1 MKKSLLIAASLL
13 LCTGNLMA
21 LPKSASAP
29 RLLIKTSKSLMAPVW
44 SPDGKKIAVTG
55 DNYIGIWVANV
66 DGSGMEQVS
75 ESLGAGY
82 KMSWLDNATII
93 STPYTVVDNKRMTS
107 IEQVNVETGKATTV
121 ATAKHEFKRSKA
133 SKRIN
138 NAYQVMVDDPTNACN
153 VLPGLQ
159 KYAGRMVIN
168 PQVSPNGKLVAF
180 QIVGK
185 GAFVCDADG
194 NNVISAGK
202 GAYPSWMPNSE
213 EIVFT
218 VLQDDGH
225 NFTGSEIRAFNV
237 VNGTST
243 TIDVDDNKFI
253 PVTISVSPNGD
264 MIAFDNDKDGLV
276 YVMDIK

>member
-21 LPKSASAP
+21 LPKTASSP

-66 DGSGMEQVS
+66 DGSGMAQVS
-75 ESLGAGY
+75 DELGAGY
-82 KMSWLDNATII
+82 KMSWLDNSNII
-93 STPYTVVDNKRMTS
+93 STPYTVVNNQRMTS
-107 IEQVNVETGKATTV
+107 IEQVNVETGKATPM
-121 ATAKHEFKRSKA
+121 AAAKHEFKRSKA
-133 SKRIN
+133 SKQVN
-138 NAYQVMVDDPTNACN
+138 SAYQVMVDDPTNACSL
-153 VLPGLQ
+153 LPGL
-159 KYAGRMVIN
+159 KEYAGRMVIN
-168 PQVSPNGKLVAF
+168 PQVSPNGQLVAF

-185 GAFVCDADG
+185 GTFVCDASG
-194 NNVISAGK
+194 SNVVSAGK
-202 GAYPSWMPNSE
+202 GAYPSWMPNSQ
-213 EIVFT
+213 EIVYT

-225 NFTGSEIRAFNV
+225 NFTGSEIRAFNIV
-237 VNGTST
+237 DGTST
-243 TIDVDDNKFI
+243 TLAVDSNKFI

>member
-1 MKKSLLIAASLL
+1 MKKSVLIAASLL

-21 LPKSASAP
+21 LPKTASSP

-75 ESLGAGY
+75 DELGAGY
-82 KMSWLDNATII
+82 KMSWLDNSNII
-93 STPYTVVDNKRMTS
+93 STPYTVVNNQRMTS
-107 IEQVNVETGKATTV
+107 IEQVNVETGKATPME
-121 ATAKHEFKRSKA
+121 AAKHEFKRSKA
-133 SKRIN
+133 SKRVN
-138 NAYQVMVDDPTNACN
+138 SAYQVMVDDPTNACSL
-153 VLPGLQ
+153 LPGL
-159 KYAGRMVIN
+159 KEYAGRMVIN
-168 PQVSPNGKLVAF
+168 PQVSPNGQLVAF

-185 GAFVCDADG
+185 GTFVCDASG
-194 NNVISAGK
+194 SNVVSAGK
-202 GAYPSWMPNSE
+202 GAYPSWMPNSQ
-213 EIVFT
+213 EIVYT

-225 NFTGSEIRAFNV
+225 NFTGSEIRAFNIV
-237 VNGTST
+237 DGTST
-243 TIDVDDNKFI
+243 TLAVDSNKFI

>member
-21 LPKSASAP
+21 LPKTASSP

-66 DGSGMEQVS
+66 DGSGMAQVS
-75 ESLGAGY
+75 DELGAGY
-82 KMSWLDNATII
+82 KMSWLDNSNII
-93 STPYTVVDNKRMTS
+93 STPYTVVNNQRMTS
-107 IEQVNVETGKATTV
+107 IEQVNVETGKATPME
-121 ATAKHEFKRSKA
+121 AAKHEFKRSKA
-133 SKRIN
+133 SKQVN
-138 NAYQVMVDDPTNACN
+138 SAYQVMVDDPTNACSL
-153 VLPGLQ
+153 LPGL
-159 KYAGRMVIN
+159 KEYAGRMVIN
-168 PQVSPNGKLVAF
+168 PQVSPNGQLVAF

-185 GAFVCDADG
+185 GTFVCDASG
-194 NNVISAGK
+194 SNVVSAGK
-202 GAYPSWMPNSE
+202 GAYPSWMPNSQ
-213 EIVFT
+213 EIVYT

-225 NFTGSEIRAFNV
+225 NFTGSEIRAFNIV
-237 VNGTST
+237 DGTST
-243 TIDVDDNKFI
+243 TLAVDSNKFI

>member
-21 LPKSASAP
+21 LPKTASSP

-66 DGSGMEQVS
+66 DGSGMAQVS
-75 ESLGAGY
+75 DELGAGY
-82 KMSWLDNATII
+82 KMSWLDNSNII
-93 STPYTVVDNKRMTS
+93 STPYTVVNNQRMTS
-107 IEQVNVETGKATTV
+107 IEQVNVETGKATPM
-121 ATAKHEFKRSKA
+121 AAAKHEFKRSKA
-133 SKRIN
+133 SKRVN
-138 NAYQVMVDDPTNACN
+138 SAYQVMVDDPTNACS
-153 VLPGLQ
+153 LLSGL
-159 KYAGRMVIN
+159 KEYAGRMVIN
-168 PQVSPNGKLVAF
+168 PQVSPNGQLVAF

-185 GAFVCDADG
+185 GTFVCDASG
-194 NNVISAGK
+194 SNVVSAGK
-202 GAYPSWMPNSE
+202 GAYPSWMPNSQ
-213 EIVFT
+213 EIVYT

-225 NFTGSEIRAFNV
+225 NFTGSEIRAFNIV
-237 VNGTST
+237 DGTST
-243 TIDVDDNKFI
+243 TLAVDSNKFI